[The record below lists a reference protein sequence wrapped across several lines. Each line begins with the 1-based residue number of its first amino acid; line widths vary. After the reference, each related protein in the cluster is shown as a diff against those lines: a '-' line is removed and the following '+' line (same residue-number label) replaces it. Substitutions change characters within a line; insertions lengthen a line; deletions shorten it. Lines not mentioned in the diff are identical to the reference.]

1 MTSARLRLSP
11 SLDTH
16 SLLVRRGE
24 VVEVVGLTIVA
35 RGPRAVVGELC
46 RVEVG
51 RSSLWAQVVGFRGQ
65 CTLLMPLGPADGI
78 GPGSLVTALDMQ
90 LRVPVGPGLVGRVL
104 DGLGRPLDGQGPVRA
119 ATAYPVRRS
128 APSPLERGRIVAPL
142 SVGVRA
148 IDAILTCGRGQR
160 LGIFSGSGVGKSTL
174 LGMMARNAA
183 SSVSIIA
190 LIGER
195 GREVR
200 EFIERDLGPGGLAR
214 SVVVVATSDQPA
226 LIRINAAL
234 AATAMAEYF
243 RDQGQDVVLMM
254 DSITRYAMALR
265 EVGLATGEPPT
276 TRGYPPSMFAELPR
290 LLERAGPSASG
301 TITGFYSVLVE
312 GDDLNEPVADT
323 ARGILDGHIVLSRR
337 LANAGH
343 YPAVDVLESV
353 SRSMVDVTG
362 PGHQAYAHRLRSLLA
377 KYGEAEDLI
386 NIGAYVPG
394 SNEEIDRARDY
405 HGPITAFLRQGVHEG
420 SDLEAAC
427 SGLRELFGGVGEEV
441 QP

>member
-1 MTSARLRLSP
+1 
-11 SLDTH
+11 
-16 SLLVRRGE
+16 
-24 VVEVVGLTIVA
+24 LTIVS

-46 RVEVG
+46 RVELG
-51 RSSLWAQVVGFRGQ
+51 KGELWAQVVGFRDQ
-65 CTLLMPLGPADGI
+65 CTLLMPLGAADGI
-78 GPGSLVTALDMQ
+78 GPGSPVTALGRQ
-90 LRVPVGPGLVGRVL
+90 LRVPVGPSLVGRVL
-104 DGLGRPLDGQGPVRA
+104 DGLGRPLDGQGPLQTA
-119 ATAYPVRRS
+119 ASYPVRRS
-128 APSPLERGRIVAPL
+128 PPSPLGRGRIAAPL

-148 IDAILTCGRGQR
+148 IDAVLTCGRGQR

-183 SSVSIIA
+183 AAVSVIGF
-190 LIGER
+190 IGER

-226 LIRINAAL
+226 LVRINAAL
-234 AATAMAEYF
+234 VATAIAEYF
-243 RDQGQDVVLMM
+243 RDRGQDVVLMM
-254 DSITRYAMALR
+254 DSVTRYAMALR

-290 LLERAGPSASG
+290 LLERAGTSSRG

-343 YPAVDVLESV
+343 YPAIDVLESV
-353 SRSMVDVTG
+353 SRSMVDVTA
-362 PGHQAYAHRLRSLLA
+362 PDHQGYAHRLRSLLA

-394 SNEEIDRARDY
+394 SNEEIDRARAY
-405 HGPITAFLRQGVHEG
+405 HGPITAFLRQGVQES
-420 SDLEAAC
+420 SDLESAC
-427 SGLRELFGGVGEEV
+427 SGLRELFGGGYGEAGL
-441 QP
+441 